1 MSKQIKRIRHSHAH
15 TQQQLLRLCP
25 HSTCISNSPIHH
37 TYASTPP
44 QSERNT
50 GIATLWGEW
59 ESRSERGEETK
70 CTHSGAETK
79 HSVQK
84 VLSVCGGR
92 VWIVFFFS
100 FLLSFLCIFLLFL
113 LHLVGNNHRQRQST
127 VASQREWVG
136 VKFGGILHRLVT
148 SAFSASR
155 MHQRPTGKR
164 LLPPLPAPVPTSPPP
179 TTTAVTSLHDWFSY
193 YKLLLLFMAY
203 MYISIELL
211 FKGFSCITS
220 NLLGFY
226 NFFVAF
232 FKRF

>member
-15 TQQQLLRLCP
+15 TQQQLLRLCS

-50 GIATLWGEW
+50 GIATLRGEW

-70 CTHSGAETK
+70 CTYGGAETK

-84 VLSVCGGR
+84 VLSVCRGR
-92 VWIVFFFS
+92 VWIVFFLS
-100 FLLSFLCIFLLFL
+100 FWLSFLCIFLLFL

-136 VKFGGILHRLVT
+136 GEVWWHPAQAGHLRVLSITNASAANGQDVVASALRPLYGISSSDDDSCDVAPRLI
-148 SAFSASR
+148 F
-155 MHQRPTGKR
+155 
-164 LLPPLPAPVPTSPPP
+164 LLQIV
-179 TTTAVTSLHDWFSY
+179 VVIYDIYVHIDR
-193 YKLLLLFMAY
+193 
-203 MYISIELL
+203 
-211 FKGFSCITS
+211 
-220 NLLGFY
+220 
-226 NFFVAF
+226 VVV
-232 FKRF
+232 

>member
-15 TQQQLLRLCP
+15 TTTTASSLLAQHVHLELP
-25 HSTCISNSPIHH
+25 NSPHLPLNTTTKRTQH
-37 TYASTPP
+37 GHCNFVGTVREQEWARWRDKVHAQWSRNKTFCTKSVVGVSRASVD
-44 QSERNT
+44 R
-50 GIATLWGEW
+50 IL
-59 ESRSERGEETK
+59 
-70 CTHSGAETK
+70 
-79 HSVQK
+79 
-84 VLSVCGGR
+84 LL
-92 VWIVFFFS
+92 

-155 MHQRPTGKR
+155 MHQRPTGKM
-164 LLPPLPAPVPTSPPP
+164 LLPPLSAPVPASPPP

-193 YKLLLLFMAY
+193 YKLLLLFMTY